1 MACNKSNRA
10 KRFEMN
16 MMLKDLLPVTR
27 DSYGAIERQY
37 GAHNYK
43 PFDVVLTRGRG
54 VWVWD
59 VDGRRYI
66 DCLAAYSAVN
76 QGHYHTRIFE
86 ALTKQDEKIVV
97 PM

>member
-1 MACNKSNRA
+1 
-10 KRFEMN
+10 MN

-54 VWVWD
+54 VWVWTSTAGATLI
-59 VDGRRYI
+59 VWRHIQRSIRGI
-66 DCLAAYSAVN
+66 A
-76 QGHYHTRIFE
+76 TR
-86 ALTKQDEKIVV
+86 ASWRH
-97 PM
+97 